1 MSHRKAIIAILM
13 ALVMVFVSIPVSIAG
28 GPDSNNRDAV
38 KTDGGDGHPW
48 DDDTGG
54 QDTTPPDDEAE
65 PQESECQPNPENE
78 IMMSSAVYGPY
89 SGWLTSVLHH
99 LWKSIETEVKR
110 MRLVDTK
117 YEARRVK

>member
-28 GPDSNNRDAV
+28 GPATHDRDAV

-48 DDDTGG
+48 DDGTDD

-65 PQESECQPNPENE
+65 PQQSEVQPNPETE
-78 IMMSSAVYGPY
+78 LMMSSAVYGPF
-89 SGWLTSVLHH
+89 SGWMTSVLHR

-110 MRLVDTK
+110 MRLADTK
-117 YEARRVK
+117 YKARRIQ